1 MTQKTKIIMILMMLF
16 GGFFGL
22 LNETL
27 LTTAL
32 PSIMKDFNIDY
43 TQVQWLTTAFLLT
56 NGVVIPLSAMVIQ
69 RFSTRQVFLT
79 AILIFFIGTIIAGF
93 SPNFTVLLSARIVQ
107 ALGSG
112 IMMPLMMTTIL
123 DIFEPHERGK
133 YMGTFG
139 LVIGLAPAIGPTL
152 SGYLVEYFDWR
163 SLFHVV
169 APIAALTFIGAFKFV
184 KNVGTNRKAPIDII
198 SISLSVLG
206 FGGLLYGTSSI
217 SRDGWNDP
225 IVLTSVIGGIIL
237 VAIFI
242 FRQTRLETPLLDFSV
257 FKNSQFA
264 VGIVIMAF
272 TMISMIGSETV
283 LPMFVQNIMNDSAL
297 QSGLILLPGAIVMG
311 IMSVASGFLYEKY
324 GAKILAFIGMLIVV
338 ITTSYFVIMDEN
350 TSAAILATVYA
361 IRMIGI
367 ALGLMPL
374 MTHTMNQLSRDMNAH
389 GSSMTNTVQQ
399 VSASIGTAGLITIMS
414 QVAKDFTPNMSDYK
428 GMGKKEMAMQIQHEA
443 LLSGY
448 HAAFWFAVIISFIS
462 LISVFMLKSKRKI
475 EQEQENL

>member
-374 MTHTMNQLSRDMNAH
+374 ITHTMNQLSRDMNAH

-399 VSASIGTAGLITIMS
+399 ISASIGTAGLITIMS

>member
-32 PSIMKDFNIDY
+32 PSIMKDFDIDY

-56 NGVVIPLSAMVIQ
+56 NGIVVPLSAMIIQ

-79 AILIFFIGTIIAGF
+79 AIFIFFIGTIIAGF

-107 ALGSG
+107 AMGSG

-169 APIAALTFIGAFKFV
+169 APIAALTFLGAIKFV
-184 KNVGTNRKAPIDII
+184 KNVGTNKKAPIDIL
-198 SISLSVLG
+198 SIVLSVLG
-206 FGGLLYGTSSI
+206 FGGLLYGTSSL

-225 IVLTSVIGGIIL
+225 VVLITIIGGLIL
-237 VAIFI
+237 VVLFI

-272 TMISMIGSETV
+272 TMIAMIGSETV
-283 LPMFVQNIMNDSAL
+283 LPMFVQNIMKDTAL

-311 IMSVASGFLYEKY
+311 IMSVVSGFLYEKY

-338 ITTSYFVIMDEN
+338 VTSSYFIFMDEN
-350 TSAAILATVYA
+350 TSSAILATIYA

-399 VSASIGTAGLITIMS
+399 ISASIGTAGLITIMS
-414 QVAKDFTPNMSDYK
+414 QVAKNFSPNMSDYK
-428 GMGKKEMAMQIQHEA
+428 GMGKKEMTMQIQHEA

-448 HAAFWFAVIISFIS
+448 HAAFWFAVIISIIS
-462 LISVFMLKSKRKI
+462 FISVFMLKSKRKI
-475 EQEQENL
+475 EQEQSK

>member
-32 PSIMKDFNIDY
+32 PSIMTDFNIDY

-169 APIAALTFIGAFKFV
+169 APIAGLTFIGAFKFV

-399 VSASIGTAGLITIMS
+399 ISASIGTAGLITIMS